1 MDMKIHML
9 KKIHVDSYKMEVIIK
24 KGEKQLIMKINRKK
38 NSYEIVKL
46 ENGAVISEFETIYDI
61 VGMVQG

>member
-1 MDMKIHML
+1 
-9 KKIHVDSYKMEVIIK
+9 
-24 KGEKQLIMKINRKK
+24 MKINRKK

-46 ENGAVISEFETIYDI
+46 ENGAIISEFETIYGI

>member
-1 MDMKIHML
+1 MDMKRHML
-9 KKIHVDSYKMEVIIK
+9 KKIHVDSYKMEIIIK
-24 KGEKQLIMKINRKK
+24 KGDKQLIMKINRKK

-46 ENGAVISEFETIYDI
+46 ENGAIISEFETIYGI

>member
-1 MDMKIHML
+1 
-9 KKIHVDSYKMEVIIK
+9 
-24 KGEKQLIMKINRKK
+24 MKINRKK

-46 ENGAVISEFETIYDI
+46 ENGAVISEFETIYGIVGISEFETIYGI